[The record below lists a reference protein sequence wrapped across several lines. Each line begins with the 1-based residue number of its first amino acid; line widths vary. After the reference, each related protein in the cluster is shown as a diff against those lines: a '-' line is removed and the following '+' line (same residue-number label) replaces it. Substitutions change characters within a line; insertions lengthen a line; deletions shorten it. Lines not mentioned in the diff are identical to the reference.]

1 MPYITQEDRPG
12 LNEAVDVFH
21 RALVNLEID
30 NPDNCM
36 EGNINYAITRLLR
49 MVYGTKDNTRYTYL
63 NDVTGLLMNILLQHY
78 ITQAVPY
85 EAQKE
90 FENGDVEVPYRATMV
105 EETVVKNPVKWT
117 GPECLGPNGDVN
129 AD

>member
-1 MPYITQEDRPG
+1 MPYIVQEDRPA
-12 LNEAVDVFH
+12 LNEAIDVFH
-21 RALVNLEID
+21 RALVNLELD

-63 NDVTGLLMNILLQHY
+63 NDVTGLLMNIMMEHD

-85 EAQKE
+85 EAQKRHD
-90 FENGDVEVPYRATMV
+90 NGDVEVPYRATMI
-105 EETVVKNPVKWT
+105 EETVVKSKPAWT
-117 GPECLGPNGDVN
+117 GPACLGPDGDNN